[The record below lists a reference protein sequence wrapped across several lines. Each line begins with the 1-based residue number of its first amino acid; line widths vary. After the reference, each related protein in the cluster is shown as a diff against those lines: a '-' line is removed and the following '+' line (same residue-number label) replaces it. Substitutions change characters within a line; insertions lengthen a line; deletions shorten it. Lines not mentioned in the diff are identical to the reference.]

1 MDLSDLKL
9 QLFDSI
15 ADAKNSMD
23 IMEIKKESDAIYD
36 RLILIS
42 QQDGK
47 FSPELFKSNI
57 YVAISS
63 YYYNSDFSLEDRLPI
78 IDGMIFHA
86 NTYVK
91 YESIMENIGV
101 VEQIEFCLNLFNSYK
116 NKIVLSD
123 KEERNIGLGIAMSAN
138 LTNMSKEK

>member
-9 QLFDSI
+9 KLFDSI

-23 IMEIKKESDAIYD
+23 IMEIKKETDAIYD

-63 YYYNSDFSLEDRLPI
+63 M
-78 IDGMIFHA
+78 G
-86 NTYVK
+86 
-91 YESIMENIGV
+91 
-101 VEQIEFCLNLFNSYK
+101 
-116 NKIVLSD
+116 
-123 KEERNIGLGIAMSAN
+123 
-138 LTNMSKEK
+138 

>member
-23 IMEIKKESDAIYD
+23 IMEIKKETDAIYD

-47 FSPELFKSNI
+47 FSPELFKANI

-63 YYYNSDFSLEDRLPI
+63 YYCNPNFSLEDRIPI
-78 IDGMIFHA
+78 IDGMIFYGD
-86 NTYVK
+86 TFVK

-101 VEQIEFCLNLFNSYK
+101 VEQIALCISMLDDIKKEQE
-116 NKIVLSD
+116 LSENV
-123 KEERNIGLGIAMSAN
+123 KHNMHLGIAISARLN
-138 LTNMSKEK
+138 DMSKEK